1 MVWALGCVATLD
13 NLANL
18 TNPNNLDEFRITVR
32 SLTHTL
38 IFIHPAYPAMMLFN
52 KNLDRDVVIIAE
64 IGVNHEGDPL
74 VASALVKA
82 AAEAGA
88 DAVKFQSYTPERY
101 VSGIDPERQNRVRR
115 FALSESTHRKL
126 AAQAKDLDISFL
138 STAVSEDW
146 LPLLA
151 EIGGAIKIA
160 SGDLTFEPVIR
171 GAARTNKPVI
181 LSVGLGTLEEIDQAV
196 NWFAEEAGAKSLR
209 DRLALLHCVVAYPT
223 PIEQANVLS
232 VPFLQER
239 YGLHVGYSNHVIGP
253 EACYSAV
260 ALGAPIIEVHLTD
273 CKTGRSFRDHAL
285 SFEPDD
291 LAALVR
297 AIELIKA
304 SLGQPGKT
312 RADAELGNLAA
323 ARKGIVAARDITPG
337 TILREDDIMFARP
350 VIDFAST
357 EVSSVLN
364 TKTIRAIAKG
374 MPIRRAD
381 LAVS

>member
-1 MVWALGCVATLD
+1 
-13 NLANL
+13 
-18 TNPNNLDEFRITVR
+18 
-32 SLTHTL
+32 
-38 IFIHPAYPAMMLFN
+38 MMLFG
-52 KNLDRDVVIIAE
+52 KNLDRDVVVIAE
-64 IGVNHEGDPL
+64 IGVNHEGDPQA
-74 VASALVKA
+74 ASALVKA

-101 VSGIDPERQNRVRR
+101 VSGVDSERQNRARR

-126 AAQAKDLDISFL
+126 AAQAKGLGISFL

-151 EIGGAIKIA
+151 ELGDAIKIA

-181 LSVGLGTLEEIDQAV
+181 LSVGLGTLAEIDQAV
-196 NWFAEEAGAKSLR
+196 NWFAEEAGTKSLR

-239 YGLHVGYSNHVIGP
+239 YRLHVGYSNHVIGP
-253 EACYSAV
+253 EACYAAV
-260 ALGAPIIEVHLTD
+260 ALGAPIVEAHFTD

-285 SFEPDD
+285 SLEPSD
-291 LAALVR
+291 LATLVR
-297 AIELIKA
+297 TVGLIKA
-304 SLGQPGKT
+304 SLGQPGKA
-312 RADAELGNLAA
+312 RAEAELGNLSA
-323 ARKGIVAARDITPG
+323 ARKGIIAARDIAAG
-337 TILREDDIMFARP
+337 TVLREDDVMFARP
-350 VIDFAST
+350 VIDFSSAD
-357 EVSSVLN
+357 VSSVLKA
-364 TKTIRAIAKG
+364 KTIKAIAKG